1 VAGVWAAP
9 FGAGGPAAS
18 GGAGVRWFGVAG
30 RVLPDA
36 HASLWRAVAVYRVL
50 VLGYAVVM
58 VLGRWR
64 GYAHPLVGGLVV
76 AGMVLWTAVCTWAYS
91 PARRGSVLILV
102 ADVAVACGA
111 VLLTVLVET
120 PEQLAAGVPT
130 LPTLWA
136 SASILAWAVSLGV
149 RGGVVAAG
157 AVSAA
162 NLIIR
167 PHPTSDTLAN
177 VFLLLLAG
185 VVVGYVSTL
194 VLAAQAERT
203 RAVEFAAAAAERERL
218 ARGIHDSVLQVL
230 ALVQRRGREIGG
242 EAAELGRLAGEQERM
257 LRTLVTGE
265 ATPTGAAARASVGTG
280 GDAGAA
286 DLGLLLRTAV
296 ARRPY
301 ATLAGPAPPVV
312 LGGYEASE
320 MAAAAAEALE
330 NVRRHAGAGARAWVL
345 VEDEPAQIT
354 VTVRDDGA
362 GMSDGRLTAASAE
375 GRLGVAQSIVAR
387 MRTLGGDASIT
398 SKPGQ
403 GTEVELRL
411 PKKPAAG
418 EGRR

>member
-1 VAGVWAAP
+1 
-9 FGAGGPAAS
+9 
-18 GGAGVRWFGVAG
+18 VRWFGRAG

-50 VLGYAVVM
+50 VLGYAGVV
-58 VLGRWR
+58 VAGRWR
-64 GYAHPLVGGLVV
+64 DHAHPLVAGLAL

-91 PARRGSVLILV
+91 SARRRSVLILV

-120 PEQLAAGVPT
+120 PEQLAAGAPT

-149 RGGVVAAG
+149 HGGMVAAA

-167 PHPTSDTLAN
+167 PYPTPETLAN
-177 VFLLLLAG
+177 VFLLFLAG

-194 VLAAQAERT
+194 VLAAEAERT
-203 RAVEFAAAAAERERL
+203 RAAEFAAATAERERL
-218 ARGIHDSVLQVL
+218 ARDIHDSVLQVL

-265 ATPTGAAARASVGTG
+265 AMPTGAAARASAETG
-280 GDAGAA
+280 GAGPA
-286 DLGLLLRTAV
+286 DLALLLRTAV
-296 ARRPY
+296 ARQPY

-312 LGGYEASE
+312 LGRHEARE

-330 NVRRHAGAGARAWVL
+330 NVRRHAGASAHAWVL
-345 VEDEPAQIT
+345 LEDEPAQIT

-362 GMSDGRLTAASAE
+362 GMPDSRLAAASAE
-375 GRLGVAQSIVAR
+375 GRLGVTQSIVAR

-398 SKPGQ
+398 SMPGE

-411 PKKPAAG
+411 PKKPAG
-418 EGRR
+418 GQGRR

>member
-1 VAGVWAAP
+1 M
-9 FGAGGPAAS
+9 
-18 GGAGVRWFGVAG
+18 AG
-30 RVLPDA
+30 RALPDA

-50 VLGYAVVM
+50 VLGYALVV
-58 VLGRWR
+58 VLGRWH
-64 GYAHPLVGGLVV
+64 GYARPLVGGLVL
-76 AGMVLWTAVCTWAYS
+76 AGMVLWTGVCTWAYS
-91 PARRGSVLILV
+91 SARRRSVPLLV
-102 ADVAVACGA
+102 ADVAVACSA
-111 VLLTVLVET
+111 VLLTALVET
-120 PEQLAAGVPT
+120 PEQLAAGAPT

-136 SASILAWAVSLGV
+136 SASILAWAVSFGV
-149 RGGVVAAG
+149 RGGTVAAA

-177 VFLLLLAG
+177 VFLLFLVG

-194 VLAAQAERT
+194 VLAAEAERT
-203 RAVEFAAAAAERERL
+203 RAAEFAAATAERERL
-218 ARGIHDSVLQVL
+218 ARDIHDSVLQVL

-265 ATPTGAAARASVGTG
+265 ATRTAAAARASAETG
-280 GDAGAA
+280 GDGGAA
-286 DLGLLLRTAV
+286 DLGPLLRSAV

-301 ATLAGPAPPVV
+301 AVLAGPAPPVL
-312 LGGYEASE
+312 LGGYEANE

-345 VEDEPAQIT
+345 VEDEPGQIT

-362 GMSDGRLTAASAE
+362 GMPDSRLAAASAE
-375 GRLGVAQSIVAR
+375 GRMGVAQSIVAR

-398 SKPGQ
+398 SVPGQ

-411 PKKPAAG
+411 PKKPAGG

>member
-1 VAGVWAAP
+1 M
-9 FGAGGPAAS
+9 
-18 GGAGVRWFGVAG
+18 AG

-50 VLGYAVVM
+50 VLGYAVVV
-58 VLGRWR
+58 VLGRWH
-64 GYAHPLVGGLVV
+64 GYTHPLVAGLVL
-76 AGMVLWTAVCTWAYS
+76 AGMVAWTAVCTWAYS
-91 PARRGSVLILV
+91 SARRRSVLLLV
-102 ADVAVACGA
+102 ADVAAACGA
-111 VLLTVLVET
+111 VLLTALVKT
-120 PEQLAAGVPT
+120 PEQLAAGAPT

-136 SASILAWAVSLGV
+136 SASILACAVSLGV
-149 RGGVVAAG
+149 RGGIVSAA

-167 PHPTSDTLAN
+167 PYPTPDTLAN
-177 VFLLLLAG
+177 VFLLLLVG
-185 VVVGYVSTL
+185 VVVGYLSTL
-194 VLAAQAERT
+194 VLAAEAERT
-203 RAVEFAAAAAERERL
+203 RAAEFAAATAERERL
-218 ARGIHDSVLQVL
+218 ARDIHDSVLQVL

-257 LRTLVTGE
+257 LRTLVTGQSM
-265 ATPTGAAARASVGTG
+265 PTGAAAGAPAETG
-280 GDAGAA
+280 GSAGSA

-301 ATLAGPAPPVV
+301 ATLAAPAPPVV

-320 MAAAAAEALE
+320 VAAAAAEALE
-330 NVRRHAGAGARAWVL
+330 NVRRHAGASARAWVL

-354 VTVRDDGA
+354 VTVRDDGV
-362 GMSDGRLTAASAE
+362 GMLDSRLAAASAE

-398 SKPGQ
+398 SVPGR

-411 PKKPAAG
+411 PKKPAG
-418 EGRR
+418 GRGRR